1 MNLHTFLTKSI
12 SFKDF
17 SSILST
23 DKSYNKKL
31 INFLVKKR
39 ISVIVYTKNR
49 KKYVFIA
56 NPAKKEEITNFIKTI
71 SQIFSNTRRKKKIFI
86 HSHGVNG
93 YKYDLINYFTNNE
106 FINSIKDKDICI
118 FFNNCASLPIPFAET
133 FKRHVKKSI
142 NRQEYLINTIIKAIY
157 GNIDLILSGF
167 SYGCV
172 LNTYILNSIDDNNLK
187 KINNIFLIE
196 EGIPKIKYLI
206 EQLKTRYNRLKC
218 VCGKKNILKKVR
230 LIIITANEALEKYH
244 PINLTFDLVNIIN
257 HDNNMQQK
265 LHSCILIDDNNFYKK
280 KIFLQDYFVKIKKLS
295 ELKIKFCP
303 QKNKIW

>member
-1 MNLHTFLTKSI
+1 MNLHTFLKNGI
-12 SFKDF
+12 SFEDF
-17 SSILST
+17 SSILLT

-31 INFLVKKR
+31 IDFLKKKHM
-39 ISVIVYTKNR
+39 SVIVYTKNR
-49 KKYVFIA
+49 EKYVFIA
-56 NPAKKEEITNFIKTI
+56 NPAKKEEITNFIKL
-71 SQIFSNTRRKKKIFI
+71 FSNTKRKKKIFI

-118 FFNNCASLPIPFAET
+118 FFNNCTFLPIPFAET

-142 NRQEYLINTIIKAIY
+142 NRQEYLINTIIKTIH

-172 LNTYILNSIDDNNLK
+172 LNTYILNSINDNNLK

-206 EQLKTRYNRLKC
+206 EPLITRYDRLKC

-244 PINLTFDLVNIIN
+244 PINLTFGLVNIIN

-280 KIFLQDYFVKIKKLS
+280 KILSQDCFVKIKKLS
-295 ELKIKFCP
+295 VLKIKFCP

>member
-1 MNLHTFLTKSI
+1 MNLHTFLKNGI
-12 SFKDF
+12 SFEDF
-17 SSILST
+17 SSILLT

-31 INFLVKKR
+31 IDFLKKKHM
-39 ISVIVYTKNR
+39 SVIVYTKNR
-49 KKYVFIA
+49 EKYVFIA

-71 SQIFSNTRRKKKIFI
+71 SQLFSNTKRKKKIFI

-118 FFNNCASLPIPFAET
+118 FFNNCTSLPIPFAET

-142 NRQEYLINTIIKAIY
+142 NRQEYLINTIIKTIH

-172 LNTYILNSIDDNNLK
+172 LNTYILNSINDNNLK

-206 EQLKTRYNRLKC
+206 EPLITRYDRLKC

-244 PINLTFDLVNIIN
+244 PINLTFGLVNIIN

-265 LHSCILIDDNNFYKK
+265 LHCV
-280 KIFLQDYFVKIKKLS
+280 VKIKKLS
-295 ELKIKFCP
+295 VLKIKF
-303 QKNKIW
+303 